1 MGSLPTGTWVPLA
14 PSRVGGGVRVSPFGF
29 IFHHGFP
36 PVQHATT
43 AGLPRSGG
51 CTLWQDIGH
60 SLEKVAAADSGFPEV
75 PLGVFGESPVGLVF
89 PPPWFFLG
97 FPAIGLHVACLPH
110 LHSASCGVGTCMQC
124 AAVGSRPFDRRL
136 EPLFS
141 SWLGSL
147 QGFFCARLT
156 LVFGTAF
163 QESCGTRWR
172 MSPSP
177 RDRRTG
183 SCWS

>member
-1 MGSLPTGTWVPLA
+1 MAAPNTG
-14 PSRVGGGVRVSPFGF
+14 R
-29 IFHHGFP
+29 
-36 PVQHATT
+36 
-43 AGLPRSGG
+43 
-51 CTLWQDIGH
+51 IGH

-75 PLGVFGESPVGLVF
+75 PLEGFGESPVGLVF
-89 PPPWFFLG
+89 PPSVVLFGDFRGWTLG
-97 FPAIGLHVACLPH
+97 SCWAAYCLPAPFA
-110 LHSASCGVGTCMQC
+110 LGIRGVGTCMQF

-147 QGFFCARLT
+147 HSFFCARLT
-156 LVFGTAF
+156 LVCGTAF
-163 QESCGTRWR
+163 QGSCGTRWR

-177 RDRRTG
+177 QDRRTG